1 MVELEG
7 VPFKQE
13 WCIGMRWLPAANVCE
28 CVYIAMVGMWTGDVV
43 VGGWG
48 RERRGSRMEDRQ
60 SNLINKMWTFGTVD
74 CTDGGQ
80 YEMFVRAIYFSE

>member
-43 VGGWG
+43 VGRGKG
-48 RERRGSRMEDRQ
+48 R
-60 SNLINKMWTFGTVD
+60 V
-74 CTDGGQ
+74 
-80 YEMFVRAIYFSE
+80 

>member
-1 MVELEG
+1 MCVHCDGGNVDRGRQRQWGEG
-7 VPFKQE
+7 
-13 WCIGMRWLPAANVCE
+13 A
-28 CVYIAMVGMWTGDVV
+28 CVA
-43 VGGWG
+43 
-48 RERRGSRMEDRQ
+48 RRGSRMEDRQ

>member
-1 MVELEG
+1 
-7 VPFKQE
+7 
-13 WCIGMRWLPAANVCE
+13 
-28 CVYIAMVGMWTGDVV
+28 
-43 VGGWG
+43 
-48 RERRGSRMEDRQ
+48 MEDRQ